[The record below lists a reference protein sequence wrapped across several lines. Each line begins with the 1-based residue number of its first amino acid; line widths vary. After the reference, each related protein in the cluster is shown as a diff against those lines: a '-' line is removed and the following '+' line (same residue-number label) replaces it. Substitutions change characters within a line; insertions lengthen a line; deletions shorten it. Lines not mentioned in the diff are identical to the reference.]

1 MKLVAEKHQMRCVL
15 FCFTAGWAAGLPEQH
30 HGGAAG
36 AAGPG
41 RGVCAAQEKTLVLI
55 ALQGG
60 RPVYQS
66 GTTAER
72 PVLPVPGEVFALRKL
87 LPQNAT
93 YDFNV
98 HVMDFLPGEF
108 LNVKVRPPAS
118 CVLVSGHL
126 IWLADPAGEVR
137 HATYW
142 RNGASCMATIWCSTP
157 LVLDDSGAAVRCR
170 IATS

>member
-1 MKLVAEKHQMRCVL
+1 VKLVAEKHQMRCVL

-118 CVLVSGHL
+118 CVPCIWSSHLAGRSCWGSAACNILAQWGVLHGDHLVQHPFSVG
-126 IWLADPAGEVR
+126 
-137 HATYW
+137 
-142 RNGASCMATIWCSTP
+142 
-157 LVLDDSGAAVRCR
+157 
-170 IATS
+170 